1 MYVCIQGAMY
11 IVINVCMQTFAYK
24 YIYIYIYIYI
34 HIYIFISMY
43 VEKEKNCRANLCILV
58 RLPIFVNNITSKLNK
73 DDYCIFQMLNN
84 R

>member
-1 MYVCIQGAMY
+1 MYVCKHLH
-11 IVINVCMQTFAYK
+11 IN
-24 YIYIYIYIYI
+24 IYI
-34 HIYIFISMY
+34 HTYIYIYIFISMY

-58 RLPIFVNNITSKLNK
+58 RLPIFVNDITSKLNK